1 MKTLLEA
8 GAPVRQSAE
17 LLHEGWE
24 LKKTLASG
32 ISVGPIDD
40 WYERARRAGA
50 VGGKILGAGGGGFLL
65 LLCEPDRQAVV
76 TAELRE
82 LRRVSFKM
90 DPFGSRIVFVG

>member
-1 MKTLLEA
+1 MKTLLET
-8 GAPVRQSAE
+8 GAPVRRSGE

-32 ISVGPIDD
+32 ISAGPIDD
-40 WYERARRAGA
+40 WYNRAREAGA
-50 VGGKILGAGGGGFLL
+50 VGGKILGAGGGGFLF
-65 LLCEPDRQAVV
+65 LLCEPERQAAVM
-76 TAELRE
+76 AELKE